1 MVLISRV
8 LIDVGRIMEVR
19 PVYKMVV
26 TFHGAIGKR
35 ALPGDSEIAHWINM
49 LELMCLEGENR
60 EIDVEYLIDIVKQ
73 LNFLFQ
79 REKNAPHGYQEL
91 C

>member
-35 ALPGDSEIAHWINM
+35 ALPGDSEIAHWMNM
-49 LELMCLEGENR
+49 LELICLEG
-60 EIDVEYLIDIVKQ
+60 
-73 LNFLFQ
+73 
-79 REKNAPHGYQEL
+79 
-91 C
+91 